1 MFRSILHPPQHLSH
15 VCPPVPRF
23 WFLSLPPPHRHPSH
37 FTCLPVLLVL
47 DKWGFCLPWH
57 PSVFIFWREGQKEDE
72 GLEVCGEKFLEDVPG
87 LCSQGTSCSQCER
100 GTLSMRSISM
110 TIIFILQQSGS
121 RQHSAGGGRGAFPP
135 IRYTPCNILAVH
147 TNKSRERE
155 DSENIVNLRQTL
167 QNSRFLRVSRRVV
180 KCTRAEP
187 QAAHVSRSDTVA
199 AVAQCC
205 GKRNI
210 WWLCEIRRVG
220 QVRCCRCSVALLWRA
235 LAPCRPLPSASFQ
248 NATCVRARWKMLSR
262 LTGKSTIFQTGFY
275 KLCAQ
280 EFWLGGGGGRGE
292 RGGTVVKKEHLY
304 SLPRRWQ
311 GSSSLGIHC
320 HIQCHHLT
328 WCLAG

>member
-1 MFRSILHPPQHLSH
+1 MDVSVNPSSSSAPQSCLSPRPPILIPEPT
-15 VCPPVPRF
+15 
-23 WFLSLPPPHRHPSH
+23 PPPPSH

-72 GLEVCGEKFLEDVPG
+72 GLEVCGGKFLEDVPG

-155 DSENIVNLRQTL
+155 GSESVVKPSADFAKLPF
-167 QNSRFLRVSRRVV
+167 FLRVSRRVV
-180 KCTRAEP
+180 KRTRAEP

-210 WWLCEIRRVG
+210 
-220 QVRCCRCSVALLWRA
+220 
-235 LAPCRPLPSASFQ
+235 
-248 NATCVRARWKMLSR
+248 
-262 LTGKSTIFQTGFY
+262 
-275 KLCAQ
+275 
-280 EFWLGGGGGRGE
+280 
-292 RGGTVVKKEHLY
+292 
-304 SLPRRWQ
+304 
-311 GSSSLGIHC
+311 
-320 HIQCHHLT
+320 
-328 WCLAG
+328 

>member
-1 MFRSILHPPQHLSH
+1 MDVSVNPSSSSAPQSCLSPRPPILIPEPTPPR
-15 VCPPVPRF
+15 PP
-23 WFLSLPPPHRHPSH
+23 SPSH

-155 DSENIVNLRQTL
+155 DSESIVNLRQTL
-167 QNSRFLRVSRRVV
+167 QNSRFCACPVELSSVRALNLRLRTSPDR
-180 KCTRAEP
+180 TLLP
-187 QAAHVSRSDTVA
+187 PLLSVA
-199 AVAQCC
+199 A
-205 GKRNI
+205 
-210 WWLCEIRRVG
+210 
-220 QVRCCRCSVALLWRA
+220 
-235 LAPCRPLPSASFQ
+235 
-248 NATCVRARWKMLSR
+248 NATSD
-262 LTGKSTIFQTGFY
+262 GS
-275 KLCAQ
+275 
-280 EFWLGGGGGRGE
+280 
-292 RGGTVVKKEHLY
+292 VKYAVLD
-304 SLPRRWQ
+304 R
-311 GSSSLGIHC
+311 
-320 HIQCHHLT
+320 
-328 WCLAG
+328 